1 VDCCHCQ
8 DAEKLF
14 DEKMAKRDLRNYLK
28 KGPSGATQL
37 LLEALK
43 AQGVKDLTL
52 LDIGGGVGAIQHELL
67 KAGASRGTAVEAS
80 AAYLDAARG
89 EARRQGREE
98 RVSYTYGDFV
108 ELAPDVA
115 EADIVTL
122 DKVICCYPHMKELV
136 GLSSGRAR
144 KFYGVIYPRD
154 TWWTRVGFAIG
165 NLFFSLRHSDFR
177 VYIHATDAVDDVVRA
192 NGLKPHYQ
200 QNKGL
205 WQVVLYVR

>member
-1 VDCCHCQ
+1 MDCCHCQ

-14 DEKMAKRDLRNYLK
+14 DEKTAKRDLRNYLK

-37 LLEALK
+37 LLDALS
-43 AQGVKDLTL
+43 AEGVTGLTL
-52 LDIGGGVGAIQHELL
+52 LDIGGGVGAIQLELL
-67 KAGASRGTAVEAS
+67 KAGASGGAAVDAS
-80 AAYLDAARG
+80 AAYLEAARG

-98 RVSYTYGDFV
+98 RVSYTHGDFV

-154 TWWTRVGFAIG
+154 TWWAKAGFAIG
-165 NLFFSLRHSDFR
+165 NLFISLRHSDFR
-177 VYIHATDAVDDVVRA
+177 AYIHATDAVDGVVRA
-192 NGLKPHYQ
+192 NGLKPRFQ
-200 QNKGL
+200 QNKGV
-205 WQVVLYVR
+205 WQVVLYAR

>member
-1 VDCCHCQ
+1 MDCCHCQ
-8 DAEKLF
+8 GAEKFF
-14 DEKMAKRDLRNYLK
+14 DEKTAKRDLRNYLK

-43 AQGVKDLTL
+43 AQGVNELTL
-52 LDIGGGVGAIQHELL
+52 LDVGGGVGVIQHELL
-67 KAGASRGTAVEAS
+67 RAGASGGAAVDAS
-80 AAYLDAARG
+80 AAYLEAARG
-89 EARRQGREE
+89 EARRQGLEE

-122 DKVICCYPHMKELV
+122 DRVICCYPHMKELV
-136 GLSSGRAR
+136 GLSAGRAR
-144 KFYGVIYPRD
+144 KLYGIIYPRD
-154 TWWTRVGFAIG
+154 TWWTRVAFAIG
-165 NLFFSLRHSDFR
+165 NLYLRLSRSVFR
-177 VYIHATDAVDDVVRA
+177 IYIHATDGVDGVVRA

>member
-1 VDCCHCQ
+1 MDCCHCQ

-43 AQGVKDLTL
+43 AEGVKDLTL

-67 KAGASRGTAVEAS
+67 KAGASGGTAVEAS
-80 AAYLDAARG
+80 AAYLEAARG
-89 EARRQGREE
+89 EARRQGLEE
-98 RVSYTYGDFV
+98 RVSYTHGDFV

-165 NLFFSLRHSDFR
+165 NLFISLRRSVFR
-177 VYIHATDAVDDVVRA
+177 IYIHATDAVDGVVRA

-200 QNKGL
+200 QNKGP